1 MNARAWL
8 VLAVLAA
15 LVAAFFASG
24 AYQELSFASIKARQH
39 ELEALYSRRPVLSL
53 GAFFVGY
60 VLLATISLPGGA
72 AATIAAGAIFGVA
85 TATLV
90 ISFAS
95 SIGATLAFLLSR
107 FVLRDWIEGRFG
119 ARLQRLND
127 GVVREGALYLFMLR
141 LVPAIPFFL
150 VNAGM
155 GLTRMRTWTYYWVS
169 QLGMLAGT
177 LLFASAGSQLGDMKS
192 PWEVLS
198 PGIIGAF
205 IALGV
210 LPIAAKKTYDA
221 LRRRPPG

>member
-1 MNARAWL
+1 M
-8 VLAVLAA
+8 
-15 LVAAFFASG
+15 
-24 AYQELSFASIKARQH
+24 LS
-39 ELEALYSRRPVLSL
+39 
-53 GAFFVGY
+53 AFFVGY
-60 VLLATISLPGGA
+60 VLLATTSLPGGA

-107 FVLRDWIEGRFG
+107 FVLRDWIEQRFG
-119 ARLQRLND
+119 ARLQRLNE
-127 GVVREGALYLFMLR
+127 GVLREGALYLFMVR

-155 GLTRMRTWTYYWVS
+155 GLTRMRTWTYYLVS

-177 LLFASAGSQLGDMKS
+177 LLFANAGSRLADMEAPSDVFS
-192 PWEVLS
+192 PA
-198 PGIIGAF
+198 IIGAF
-205 IALGV
+205 VALGV

-221 LRRRPPG
+221 LRRRANR